1 MPRRNIQ
8 PVSVAGIEF
17 PAMLDETQ
25 TFTSDIPEYPVET
38 GFVISDNITLQPMEL
53 PLTLLLSDTPLTW
66 RGRVRSMSEAES
78 MLKELYFS
86 KTPFTVVTP
95 SGTFESMGITSMQ
108 IKRSSENGYNKEVSL
123 SLKQINVTATKTAA
137 IPDSYGKSGATGA
150 NAGTASTSAGS
161 TSTGGGSSGGG
172 SGGSGSSSGS
182 GSSGGSSSG
191 KQSSGSILYNV
202 ASSAGLI

>member
-1 MPRRNIQ
+1 MPRRPTT

-25 TFTSDIPEYPVET
+25 TYTSSIPDYPVET
-38 GFVISDNITLQPMEL
+38 GFTVSDSIIIQPMEL

-66 RGRVRSMSEAES
+66 RGRVRSMAEAES

-86 KTPFTVVTP
+86 KTPFSVTTP
-95 SGTFESMGITSMQ
+95 SGTFDNMGITSMS
-108 IKRSSENGYNKEVSL
+108 IKRSTETGYNKEVSL
-123 SLKQINVTATKTAA
+123 SLKQIPVTESKTTT

-161 TSTGGGSSGGG
+161 TGGGG
-172 SGGSGSSSGS
+172 GS
-182 GSSGGSSSG
+182 GSSGGSSGGSGSSKNSNSG
-191 KQSSGSILYNV
+191 KSGSILYNL
-202 ASSAGLI
+202 ANSAGLL

>member
-123 SLKQINVTATKTAA
+123 SLRQINVTATKTAA

-172 SGGSGSSSGS
+172 SG
-182 GSSGGSSSG
+182 SSGGSSSG

>member
-123 SLKQINVTATKTAA
+123 SLKQINVTATKTAS
-137 IPDSYGKSGATGA
+137 IPDSYGKSGETGA

-172 SGGSGSSSGS
+172 SGGSGSS
-182 GSSGGSSSG
+182 GGSSSG

>member
-123 SLKQINVTATKTAA
+123 SLKQINVTATKTAS
-137 IPDSYGKSGATGA
+137 IPDSYGKSGRPAPTPGPQA
-150 NAGTASTSAGS
+150 PARALHRPAVDHLAAAPVAPVAPAAPAPGSRAPGPSSTTWRPPLA
-161 TSTGGGSSGGG
+161 
-172 SGGSGSSSGS
+172 
-182 GSSGGSSSG
+182 
-191 KQSSGSILYNV
+191 
-202 ASSAGLI
+202 

>member
-66 RGRVRSMSEAES
+66 RGRVRSMSEVES

-123 SLKQINVTATKTAA
+123 SLRQINVTATKTAA

-150 NAGTASTSAGS
+150 NAGTASASAGS

-182 GSSGGSSSG
+182 SSG

>member
-161 TSTGGGSSGGG
+161 TSTGGGSSG
-172 SGGSGSSSGS
+172 SGSGSS

>member
-123 SLKQINVTATKTAA
+123 SLKQINVTATKTAS

-172 SGGSGSSSGS
+172 SGGSSSS

>member
-53 PLTLLLSDTPLTW
+53 PLPLLLSDTPLTW

-95 SGTFESMGITSMQ
+95 SGTFDSMGITSMQ

-123 SLKQINVTATKTAA
+123 SLKQINVTATKTTT

-161 TSTGGGSSGGG
+161 TSTGGGSSG
-172 SGGSGSSSGS
+172 SGS
-182 GSSGGSSSG
+182 GSSGGSSGSGSSGSG
-191 KQSSGSILYNV
+191 KKSSGSILYNV

>member
-38 GFVISDNITLQPMEL
+38 GFVISDNVTLQPMEL

-78 MLKELYFS
+78 MLKEVYFS
-86 KTPFTVVTP
+86 RTPFTVVTP

-123 SLKQINVTATKTAA
+123 SLKQINVTATKTTT

-161 TSTGGGSSGGG
+161 TSTGGGSSG
-172 SGGSGSSSGS
+172 SGS
-182 GSSGGSSSG
+182 GSSGGSSGSGSSGSG
-191 KQSSGSILYNV
+191 KKSSGSILYNV

>member
-38 GFVISDNITLQPMEL
+38 GYVISDNITLQPMEL

-123 SLKQINVTATKTAA
+123 SLKQINVTATKTAS

-172 SGGSGSSSGS
+172 SGGSGSS
-182 GSSGGSSSG
+182 GGSSSG

>member
-108 IKRSSENGYNKEVSL
+108 IKRSSENGYNKEVSI

-172 SGGSGSSSGS
+172 SG
-182 GSSGGSSSG
+182 SSGGSSSG

>member
-66 RGRVRSMSEAES
+66 RSRVRSMSEAES

-123 SLKQINVTATKTAA
+123 SLKQINVTATKTTT

-161 TSTGGGSSGGG
+161 TSTGGGSSG
-172 SGGSGSSSGS
+172 SGS
-182 GSSGGSSSG
+182 GSSGGSSGSGSSGSG
-191 KQSSGSILYNV
+191 KKSSGSILYNV

>member
-66 RGRVRSMSEAES
+66 RGRVRSMSEVES

-123 SLKQINVTATKTAA
+123 SLRQINVTATKTAA

-182 GSSGGSSSG
+182 SSG

-202 ASSAGLI
+202 ASSAGLV

>member
-86 KTPFTVVTP
+86 KVPFTVVTP

-172 SGGSGSSSGS
+172 SV
-182 GSSGGSSSG
+182 SSGGSSSG

>member
-38 GFVISDNITLQPMEL
+38 GFVISDNVTLQPMEL

-86 KTPFTVVTP
+86 RTPFTVVTP

-123 SLKQINVTATKTAA
+123 SLKQINVTATKTTT

-161 TSTGGGSSGGG
+161 TSTSGGSSG
-172 SGGSGSSSGS
+172 SGS
-182 GSSGGSSSG
+182 GSSGGSSGSG
-191 KQSSGSILYNV
+191 SSSSWKKSSGSILYNV

>member
-66 RGRVRSMSEAES
+66 RGRVRSMSEVES

-123 SLKQINVTATKTAA
+123 SLRQINVTATKTAA

-172 SGGSGSSSGS
+172 SGGSGSS
-182 GSSGGSSSG
+182 GGSSSG

>member
-95 SGTFESMGITSMQ
+95 SGTFDNMGITSMQ

-123 SLKQINVTATKTAA
+123 SLKQINVTETKTTT

-172 SGGSGSSSGS
+172 SGGSGSS
-182 GSSGGSSSG
+182 GGSSSG

>member
-66 RGRVRSMSEAES
+66 RGRVRSMSEVES

-123 SLKQINVTATKTAA
+123 SLRQINVTATKTAA

-150 NAGTASTSAGS
+150 NAGTTSTSAGS

-182 GSSGGSSSG
+182 SSG

>member
-66 RGRVRSMSEAES
+66 RGRVRSMSEVES

-182 GSSGGSSSG
+182 SSG

>member
-66 RGRVRSMSEAES
+66 RSRVRSMSEAES

-123 SLKQINVTATKTAA
+123 SLKQINVTATKTTT

-161 TSTGGGSSGGG
+161 TSTGGGSSG
-172 SGGSGSSSGS
+172 SGS
-182 GSSGGSSSG
+182 GSSGGSSGSGSSGSG
-191 KQSSGSILYNV
+191 KKSSGSILYNV
-202 ASSAGLI
+202 ASSPGLI

>member
-17 PAMLDETQ
+17 PAMLDEMQ

-95 SGTFESMGITSMQ
+95 SGTFDSMGITSMQ

-123 SLKQINVTATKTAA
+123 SLKQINVTATKTTT

-161 TSTGGGSSGGG
+161 TSTGGGSSG
-172 SGGSGSSSGS
+172 SGS
-182 GSSGGSSSG
+182 GSSGGSSGSGSSGSG
-191 KQSSGSILYNV
+191 KKSSGSILYNV

>member
-86 KTPFTVVTP
+86 KTPFTVATP

-123 SLKQINVTATKTAA
+123 SLKQINVTATKTAS

-161 TSTGGGSSGGG
+161 TSTGGRSSGGG
-172 SGGSGSSSGS
+172 SGGS

>member
-86 KTPFTVVTP
+86 KVPFTVVTP

-172 SGGSGSSSGS
+172 SGGSSSS

>member
-66 RGRVRSMSEAES
+66 RGRVRSMSEVES

-172 SGGSGSSSGS
+172 SG
-182 GSSGGSSSG
+182 SSGGSSSG

>member
-123 SLKQINVTATKTAA
+123 SLKQINVTATKTAS

-172 SGGSGSSSGS
+172 SGVS

>member
-17 PAMLDETQ
+17 PAMLDEMQ

-78 MLKELYFS
+78 MLKELYVS

-95 SGTFESMGITSMQ
+95 SGTFDSMGITSMQ

-123 SLKQINVTATKTAA
+123 SLKQINVTATKTTT

-161 TSTGGGSSGGG
+161 TSTGGGSSG
-172 SGGSGSSSGS
+172 SGS
-182 GSSGGSSSG
+182 GSSGGSSGSGSSGSG
-191 KQSSGSILYNV
+191 KKSSGSILYNV

>member
-66 RGRVRSMSEAES
+66 RGRVKSMSEAES

-123 SLKQINVTATKTAA
+123 SLKQINVTATKTAS

-172 SGGSGSSSGS
+172 SGGSGSS
-182 GSSGGSSSG
+182 GGSSSG

>member
-38 GFVISDNITLQPMEL
+38 GFVISDNVTLQPMEL

-86 KTPFTVVTP
+86 RTPFTVVTP

-182 GSSGGSSSG
+182 SSG

>member
-25 TFTSDIPEYPVET
+25 TYTSDIPEYPVET

-123 SLKQINVTATKTAA
+123 SLKQINVTATKTAS

-172 SGGSGSSSGS
+172 SG
-182 GSSGGSSSG
+182 SSGGSSSG

-202 ASSAGLI
+202 ASAAGLL

>member
-86 KTPFTVVTP
+86 KAPFTVVTP

-137 IPDSYGKSGATGA
+137 IPDSYGKSGATGP

-172 SGGSGSSSGS
+172 SGSSGS
-182 GSSGGSSSG
+182 SSSG

>member
-95 SGTFESMGITSMQ
+95 SGTFDSMGITSMQ

-123 SLKQINVTATKTAA
+123 SLKQINVTATKTTT

-161 TSTGGGSSGGG
+161 TSTGGGSSG
-172 SGGSGSSSGS
+172 SGSGSSS
-182 GSSGGSSSG
+182 SG
-191 KQSSGSILYNV
+191 KKSSGSILYNV

>member
-25 TFTSDIPEYPVET
+25 TYTSDIPEYPVET

-123 SLKQINVTATKTAA
+123 SLKQINVTATKTAS

-172 SGGSGSSSGS
+172 SG
-182 GSSGGSSSG
+182 SSGGSSSG

>member
-123 SLKQINVTATKTAA
+123 SLKQINVTATKTTT

-161 TSTGGGSSGGG
+161 TSTGGGSSG
-172 SGGSGSSSGS
+172 SGS
-182 GSSGGSSSG
+182 GSSGGSSGSGSSGSG
-191 KQSSGSILYNV
+191 KKSSGSILYNV

>member
-38 GFVISDNITLQPMEL
+38 GFIISDNITLQPMEL

-123 SLKQINVTATKTAA
+123 SLKQINVTATKTAS

-172 SGGSGSSSGS
+172 SGGSGSS
-182 GSSGGSSSG
+182 GGSSSG